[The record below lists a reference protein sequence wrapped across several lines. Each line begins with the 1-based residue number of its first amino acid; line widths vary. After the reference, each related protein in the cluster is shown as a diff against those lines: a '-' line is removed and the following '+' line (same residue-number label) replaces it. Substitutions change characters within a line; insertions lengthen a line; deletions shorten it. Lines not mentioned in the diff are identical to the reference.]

1 MQIYEQIFTK
11 EKMIQC
17 QFYDTSFHPDYLGA
31 EYQAGYELI
40 TALTYDREYTSSM
53 LSKLVRSYIE
63 YLENPT
69 DKKRS
74 SYEKI
79 IYDIDDYCIYLHE
92 LSIVIITLIKD
103 VHPNYLLSNR
113 RMVAHHF
120 SVNAV
125 KEMLNE
131 LDEIHNLN
139 HITDKV
145 YLPFWDHTVHNLLDW
160 FDSYTQNIKSDL
172 WTIITSKENYTG
184 LNRLNILDM
193 DRVNYYTAIKWST
206 RISSGLKNPDHS
218 KLIFSSQQNDEIPN
232 VMRAMSIWTTET
244 LMYYDLILS
253 LEKNIPIKI
262 CKNCNMPFIPAGRND
277 TIYCNRITPG
287 FKSNCSKIGAQKNHI
302 KKLSAIENE
311 FFATHRRYYTRT
323 YRNPAIKSKFESW
336 KISAKEKLKA
346 YRNGEIT
353 AEEFKNW
360 FLDDKWTK
368 LDNL

>member
-131 LDEIHNLN
+131 QE
-139 HITDKV
+139 
-145 YLPFWDHTVHNLLDW
+145 
-160 FDSYTQNIKSDL
+160 NIKEEKKTLSEEQL
-172 WTIITSKENYTG
+172 LS
-184 LNRLNILDM
+184 LND
-193 DRVNYYTAIKWST
+193 
-206 RISSGLKNPDHS
+206 
-218 KLIFSSQQNDEIPN
+218 
-232 VMRAMSIWTTET
+232 T
-244 LMYYDLILS
+244 LLS
-253 LEKNIPIKI
+253 LETGMMIKVKYYNVYL
-262 CKNCNMPFIPAGRND
+262 CKN
-277 TIYCNRITPG
+277 
-287 FKSNCSKIGAQKNHI
+287 
-302 KKLSAIENE
+302 LL
-311 FFATHRRYYTRT
+311 
-323 YRNPAIKSKFESW
+323 
-336 KISAKEKLKA
+336 LKDFV
-346 YRNGEIT
+346 YG
-353 AEEFKNW
+353 
-360 FLDDKWTK
+360 
-368 LDNL
+368 

>member
-131 LDEIHNLN
+131 LDEIHTC
-139 HITDKV
+139 IRR
-145 YLPFWDHTVHNLLDW
+145 F
-160 FDSYTQNIKSDL
+160 FI
-172 WTIITSKENYTG
+172 
-184 LNRLNILDM
+184 
-193 DRVNYYTAIKWST
+193 
-206 RISSGLKNPDHS
+206 RISYLC
-218 KLIFSSQQNDEIPN
+218 
-232 VMRAMSIWTTET
+232 T
-244 LMYYDLILS
+244 
-253 LEKNIPIKI
+253 
-262 CKNCNMPFIPAGRND
+262 
-277 TIYCNRITPG
+277 
-287 FKSNCSKIGAQKNHI
+287 
-302 KKLSAIENE
+302 
-311 FFATHRRYYTRT
+311 
-323 YRNPAIKSKFESW
+323 
-336 KISAKEKLKA
+336 
-346 YRNGEIT
+346 
-353 AEEFKNW
+353 
-360 FLDDKWTK
+360 
-368 LDNL
+368 